1 MKKTKVSLVILG
13 VIGALGMGMTPMSAL
28 AGPAAGAE
36 EEKPEKAKPFEGK
49 VEAVDATQKTI
60 TVGGNVLYISAT
72 TKLTKNDKAI
82 TLGDIAV
89 GNEVHGTTHQ
99 TYDGKTEALTVKVGP
114 KTKEKGEEAK

>member
-1 MKKTKVSLVILG
+1 MQKTKVSLVILG
-13 VIGALGMGMTPMSAL
+13 VIGALGMTPMPAL

-36 EEKPEKAKPFEGK
+36 EEKPEKAKKTFDGK
-49 VEAVDATQKTI
+49 VEAVDATQKTM

-82 TLGDIAV
+82 TFGDIAV
-89 GNEVHGTTHQ
+89 GEEVHGTTHQ

>member
-13 VIGALGMGMTPMSAL
+13 VIGALGTTPMPAL
-28 AGPAAGAE
+28 AGPVAGGQ
-36 EEKPEKAKPFEGK
+36 EEKPEKTKSFDGK
-49 VEAVDATQKTI
+49 VEAVDATQKTM

-82 TLGDIAV
+82 TFGDIAV
-89 GNEVHGTTHQ
+89 GDEVHGTTHQ

>member
-1 MKKTKVSLVILG
+1 MKKAKVSLVILG
-13 VIGALGMGMTPMSAL
+13 VIGALGTTPMPAL

-36 EEKPEKAKPFEGK
+36 EEKPEKAKKTFDGK
-49 VEAVDATQKTI
+49 VEAVDATQKTM

-89 GNEVHGTTHQ
+89 GDEVHGTTHQ
-99 TYDGKTEALTVKVGP
+99 TYDGKTEAVTVKVGP

>member
-13 VIGALGMGMTPMSAL
+13 VIGALGTTPMPAL

-36 EEKPEKAKPFEGK
+36 EEKPEKAKKPFEGK
-49 VEAVDATQKTI
+49 VEAVDATQKTL

-89 GNEVHGTTHQ
+89 GEEVHGTTHQ

-114 KTKEKGEEAK
+114 KPKEKGEEAK

>member
-13 VIGALGMGMTPMSAL
+13 VIGALGMAPMPAL
-28 AGPAAGAE
+28 AGPATGAE
-36 EEKPEKAKPFEGK
+36 EEKPEKAKKPFDGK
-49 VEAVDATQKTI
+49 VEAVDATQKTL

-89 GNEVHGTTHQ
+89 GDEVHGTTHQ

>member
-13 VIGALGMGMTPMSAL
+13 VIGALGTTPMPAL

-36 EEKPEKAKPFEGK
+36 EEKPEKAKKTFDGK

>member
-1 MKKTKVSLVILG
+1 MQKTKVSLVILG
-13 VIGALGMGMTPMSAL
+13 VIGALGMTPMPAL
-28 AGPAAGAE
+28 AGPAAAAE
-36 EEKPEKAKPFEGK
+36 QEKAEKAKKTYDGK
-49 VEAVDATQKTI
+49 VEAVDATQKTM

-89 GNEVHGTTHQ
+89 GDEVHGTTHQ

>member
-13 VIGALGMGMTPMSAL
+13 VIGALGMTPMPAL
-28 AGPAAGAE
+28 AGPATGAE
-36 EEKPEKAKPFEGK
+36 EEKPEKAKKPFDGK
-49 VEAVDATQKTI
+49 VEAVDATQKTL
-60 TVGGNVLYISAT
+60 TVGGNVLYIAAT

-89 GNEVHGTTHQ
+89 GDEVHGTTHQ

-114 KTKEKGEEAK
+114 KPKEKGEEAK

>member
-13 VIGALGMGMTPMSAL
+13 VIGALGTTPMPAL

-36 EEKPEKAKPFEGK
+36 EEKPEKAKKPFDGK
-49 VEAVDATQKTI
+49 VEAVDATQKTL
-60 TVGGNVLYISAT
+60 TVGGNVLYIAAT

-82 TLGDIAV
+82 TLGDLAV
-89 GNEVHGTTHQ
+89 GEEVHGTTHQ

-114 KTKEKGEEAK
+114 KPKEKAEEEK

>member
-13 VIGALGMGMTPMSAL
+13 VIGALGMTPMPAL
-28 AGPAAGAE
+28 AGPATGAE
-36 EEKPEKAKPFEGK
+36 EEKPEKAKKPFEGK

-89 GNEVHGTTHQ
+89 GDEVHGTTHE

-114 KTKEKGEEAK
+114 KGKEKGEEAK